1 MRVVPD
7 AVWCGIGELT
17 MAEALLPAPTD
28 SRIDD
33 HEQRISVLEQ
43 DRTATRQE
51 IAALQLRL
59 VEVQTEGRMRGER
72 QDVDLRD
79 LKGMT
84 RDLLGGMAFFR
95 AAFRWF
101 WAAVAAVLVFT
112 ALWGDKLL
120 TFWRDWHHV

>member
-1 MRVVPD
+1 M
-7 AVWCGIGELT
+7 G
-17 MAEALLPAPTD
+17 EALLPAPSD
-28 SRIDD
+28 ARFDD

-59 VEVQTEGRMRGER
+59 VEVQTEGRMRGEQ
-72 QDVDLRD
+72 QDTDLRD

-95 AAFRWF
+95 TTFKWVCGTAA
-101 WAAVAAVLVFT
+101 AALVFV
-112 ALWGDKLL
+112 AVWGPKLL
-120 TFWRDWHHV
+120 AFWRDWHHV

>member
-1 MRVVPD
+1 M
-7 AVWCGIGELT
+7 G
-17 MAEALLPAPTD
+17 EALLPAPSD
-28 SRIDD
+28 ARFDD

-72 QDVDLRD
+72 QDVDLRE

-84 RDLLGGMAFFR
+84 RDLLGGMAFFKTAFTWVCG
-95 AAFRWF
+95 AA
-101 WAAVAAVLVFT
+101 AAVLIFV
-112 ALWGDKLL
+112 AIWGPKLL
-120 TFWRDWHHV
+120 AFWRDWHHV

>member
-1 MRVVPD
+1 
-7 AVWCGIGELT
+7 
-17 MAEALLPAPTD
+17 MAEALLPAPND

-84 RDLLGGMAFFR
+84 RDLLGGMAFFK
-95 AAFRWF
+95 AAFT
-101 WAAVAAVLVFT
+101 WAVGAVGAFLIFIAI
-112 ALWGDKLL
+112 WGPKLL
-120 TFWRDWHHV
+120 AFWRDWHHV